1 MSVASAIL
9 DSYDRFPSY
18 DNIPKRADVIET
30 FADICK
36 EVHIS
41 ANKEAAKFE
50 SALKRK
56 VYTTPKSYLD
66 MLKLYL
72 VLLEKK

>member
-41 ANKEAAKFE
+41 ANK
-50 SALKRK
+50 
-56 VYTTPKSYLD
+56 
-66 MLKLYL
+66 
-72 VLLEKK
+72 